1 MGAEDAS
8 VALSDAPRKQRAL
21 LARIEARV
29 AEVQREVEAL
39 SLGERDKSLVSLLV
53 SGGSSGGEDQKG
65 ADGYFS
71 GAKDALSPLVQGS
84 GCEEWSSS
92 SPPPLAI
99 APCD

>member
-39 SLGERDKSLVSLLV
+39 GLGERDKSLVSSRA
-53 SGGSSGGEDQKG
+53 SGGSSGGEDRKRAG
-65 ADGYFS
+65 YGYFS
-71 GAKDALSPLVQGS
+71 GAKDALSLWCRAQAVENGA
-84 GCEEWSSS
+84 
-92 SPPPLAI
+92 PPL
-99 APCD
+99 PLPW